1 MHISPRRFEI
11 WFNSFMS
18 IIGAER
24 LTHAASAHNYIII
37 FVADEA
43 NLFIFSRLLGVFFA
57 LDAAKTNDLRHCIF
71 IFP

>member
-1 MHISPRRFEI
+1 MRIFPRRFEI

-18 IIGAER
+18 FIIGAER
-24 LTHAASAHNYIII
+24 LTCAASAHYIII

-43 NLFIFSRLLGVFFA
+43 NLFIFSRLLSVFFA
-57 LDAAKTNDLRHCIF
+57 LDAAKTNDLRHWIF